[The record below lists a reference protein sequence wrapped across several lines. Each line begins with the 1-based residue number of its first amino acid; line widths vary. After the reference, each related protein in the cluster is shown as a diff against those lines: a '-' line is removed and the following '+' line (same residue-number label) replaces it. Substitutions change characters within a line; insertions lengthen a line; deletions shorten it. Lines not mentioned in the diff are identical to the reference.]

1 MIDTA
6 YIRTVLERFEGKGI
20 AKGYVPADKSGKPFG
35 ASGVTVATGV
45 DLGQQTREG
54 LEGMGIPA
62 AIINRLALYLGA
74 KREEA
79 QYILAREPLRLTPEE
94 VETIDRAVHAKYI
107 DQAAGLF
114 GRAAFE
120 AAPREVQAVAVSLHY
135 QFGTPA
141 RKASPALE
149 NAWNA
154 MRRGAYRDAAEYL
167 RDPSGWSAPHQQ
179 YLKRRQAEAALLD
192 KAAI

>member
-6 YIRTVLERFEGKGI
+6 YIRIVLERFEGKGI
-20 AKGYVPADKSGKPFG
+20 AKGYVPADKSGKAFG

-45 DLGQQTREG
+45 DLGQQTKEG
-54 LEGMGIPA
+54 LAAMGIPA
-62 AIINRLALYLGA
+62 AVISRLAPYLGA

-79 QYILAREPLRLTPEE
+79 QYLLAREPLHLTQEE
-94 VETIDRAVHAKYI
+94 VDVIDRAVHAKYI

-114 GRAAFE
+114 GRDAFE

-154 MRRGAYRDAAEYL
+154 MRRGNYAYAAVEL
-167 RDPSGWSAPHQQ
+167 RDPSGWSIPHQQ
-179 YLKRRQAEAALLD
+179 YIKRRAAEAALLE
-192 KAAI
+192 KAA